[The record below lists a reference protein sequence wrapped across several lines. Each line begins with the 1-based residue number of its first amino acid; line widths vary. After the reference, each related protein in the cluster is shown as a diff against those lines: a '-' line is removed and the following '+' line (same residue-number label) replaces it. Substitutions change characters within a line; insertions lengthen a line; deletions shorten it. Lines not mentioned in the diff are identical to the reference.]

1 VTVAAKY
8 LWIFGNISG
17 WSNAVL
23 ERIAKPKPRKG
34 DYALSRSQ
42 RRKAHKARE
51 QKIMRW
57 AKQVRDGNKC
67 RVPRC
72 GYKDLPI
79 DCCHLRHRGAGGNP
93 REDRTTSAG
102 LVALCRRHHGALD
115 RGDLEI
121 EPLTP
126 AGMDNIVA
134 WYERDQETGKLN
146 CIGIESRIGV
156 SVERAQ

>member
-1 VTVAAKY
+1 MADLVR
-8 LWIFGNISG
+8 
-17 WSNAVL
+17 NAQ
-23 ERIAKPKPRKG
+23 PRPMRG

-57 AKQVRDGNKC
+57 VKHVRDGNKC

-72 GYKDLPI
+72 GYKDLAVDP
-79 DCCHLRHRGAGGNP
+79 CHLRHRGMGGNP
-93 REDRTTSAG
+93 KEDRTTSATV
-102 LVALCRRHHGALD
+102 VALCRWHHGMLD

-126 AGMDNIVA
+126 AGMDNVVA
-134 WYERDQETGKLN
+134 WYERDQETGKLH

-156 SVERAQ
+156 SAERAQ